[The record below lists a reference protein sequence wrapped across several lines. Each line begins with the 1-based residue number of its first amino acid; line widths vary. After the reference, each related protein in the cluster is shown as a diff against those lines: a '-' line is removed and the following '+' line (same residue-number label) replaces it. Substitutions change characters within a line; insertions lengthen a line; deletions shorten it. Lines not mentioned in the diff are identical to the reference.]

1 MFWSK
6 QQYLNTPAVL
16 KEQAKNEFN
25 QQMLD
30 AIKTYLA
37 FIEFTPDG
45 IIQDANENFLSA
57 TGYSLSS
64 IIGKHHK
71 IFCEAAYTTSDNYR
85 DFWRKLT
92 SGESSI
98 AIVKRITKS
107 KQEIWLEASYIPVRD
122 DQGKVIKII
131 KLASDVTKKVAAQN
145 IQETLV
151 GVVDSSFATI
161 RFNCDATIIT
171 ANDNFLKTVGYS
183 LSDIQGQH
191 HKIFCTPE
199 LANSPEYRDMW
210 QQLNRGEVYSGLVER
225 VDSHR
230 NPLWL
235 EVVYA
240 PVFDKLGK
248 VKEVTKIASNVTNRV
263 MSISDAIAMV
273 KENANTISTV
283 STKGQKVIDESVERM
298 NQITRDIQ
306 TLSTDIE
313 VLNADAEKINNIVST
328 ISAIADQTNLL
339 ALNAAI
345 EAARAGEQ
353 GRGFAVV
360 ADEVRNLAARTSTS
374 TAEITN
380 VVNNNSK
387 VSIRLA
393 KSINDTKETSMQ
405 SMQSITQIEG
415 VFKTIN
421 TGICDMVDS
430 VVTLQTK
437 SNHK

>member
-6 QQYLNTPAVL
+6 QKDLSAPALL
-16 KEQAKNEFN
+16 KEQAVNEFN

-30 AIKTYLA
+30 AIKTYIA

-64 IIGKHHK
+64 IVGKHHK
-71 IFCEAAYTTSDNYR
+71 IFCETAYTTSDDYR
-85 DFWRKLT
+85 DFWRKLAA
-92 SGESSI
+92 GESSVD
-98 AIVKRITKS
+98 IVKRITKS
-107 KQEIWLEASYIPVRD
+107 KQEIWLEASYIPVKD
-122 DQGKVIKII
+122 DQGKVIRII
-131 KLASDVTKKVAAQN
+131 KLASDVTEKVSVQN
-145 IQETLV
+145 TQQTLV
-151 GVVDSSFATI
+151 DSVDSSFATI

-183 LSDIQGQH
+183 LNDIQGRH

-199 LANSPEYRDMW
+199 LANSVEYSDMW
-210 QQLNRGEVYSGLVER
+210 QQLNYGEAYSGLVER
-225 VDSHR
+225 LDSQG
-230 NPLWL
+230 NLLWL

-240 PVFDKLGK
+240 PVFDKFGK
-248 VKEVTKIASNVTNRV
+248 VIEVTKIASNVTDRIN
-263 MSISDAIAMV
+263 SISDAIVMV
-273 KENANTISTV
+273 KANANTTSAV
-283 STKGQKVIDESVERM
+283 STEAQKVIDESVERM

-313 VLNADAEKINNIVST
+313 VLNSDAEKINNIVST

-393 KSINDTKETSMQ
+393 KGINDTKETSVQ
-405 SMQSITQIEG
+405 SMQSITQIVG

-421 TGICDMVDS
+421 TGIKDMVDS
-430 VVTLQTK
+430 VETLMTK

>member
-6 QQYLNTPAVL
+6 QQNLNTPAVL

-30 AIKTYLA
+30 AIKTYVA

-45 IIQDANENFLSA
+45 IIQDANENFLTA

-71 IFCEAAYTTSDNYR
+71 IFCEAAYTTSDHYR
-85 DFWRKLT
+85 DFWRKLAL
-92 SGESSI
+92 GESFI
-98 AIVKRITKS
+98 AVVKRITKS

-122 DQGKVIKII
+122 DQGNVIKII
-131 KLASDVTKKVAAQN
+131 KLASDVTEKVAAQN

-151 GVVDSSFATI
+151 GAVDSSFATI

-199 LANSPEYRDMW
+199 LTNSAEYRDMW
-210 QQLNRGEVYSGLVER
+210 QQLNRGEAYSGLVER

-248 VKEVTKIASNVTNRV
+248 VKEVIKIASNVTNRV
-263 MSISDAIAMV
+263 TSISDAIAMV
-273 KENANTISTV
+273 KANANTTSTV

-393 KSINDTKETSMQ
+393 KSINDTKATSMQ

-430 VVTLQTK
+430 VETLQTK